1 MAVSHKRRST
11 DVAWTEPG
19 GAQRVIGRSLSRPVT
34 GVFIV
39 VPLLGAVL
47 GMGNPPWLL
56 TISGAAALYLAV
68 DLLLSWL
75 GRPVAAALGSH
86 LNLVAWTASIGAV
99 SAAAWTMGA
108 FEYHGELVALVGM
121 VAALAVGLGSSRAEA
136 VLWTVAAGA
145 AVALG
150 ATMAGRLVVE
160 SAMVVAA
167 IAVGT
172 WFGAVVGV
180 VMERMIPGRRARAG
194 VRAVAVPTS
203 RTSRARRAP
212 KPTSTADAGRRPAI

>member
-1 MAVSHKRRST
+1 MA
-11 DVAWTEPG
+11 WNEPG
-19 GAQRVIGRSLSRPVT
+19 AAQRVIGRSLARPVT

-39 VPLLGAVL
+39 VPLLGAIL

-56 TISGAAALYLAV
+56 TISGAAALYLAG
-68 DLLLSWL
+68 DLALSRM
-75 GRPVAAALGSH
+75 GHPVSFALGAH
-86 LNLVAWTASIGAV
+86 VNLVAWTAGIGAI
-99 SAAAWTMGA
+99 SAAAWTAGG

-121 VAALAVGLGSSRAEA
+121 VAALAVGLGSSRVEA

-150 ATMAGRLVVE
+150 ASVVGRLVVE
-160 SAMVVAA
+160 SGMAVAA
-167 IAVGT
+167 IGVGT

-194 VRAVAVPTS
+194 IRGAVVPSSGASTS
-203 RTSRARRAP
+203 RRRAA
-212 KPTSTADAGRRPAI
+212 KPHSTADVGQRPAV